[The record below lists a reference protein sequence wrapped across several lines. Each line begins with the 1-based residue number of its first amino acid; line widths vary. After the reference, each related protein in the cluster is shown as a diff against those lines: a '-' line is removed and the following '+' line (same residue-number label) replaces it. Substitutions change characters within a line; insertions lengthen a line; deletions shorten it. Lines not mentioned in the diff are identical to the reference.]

1 MHGNQ
6 CSDAYFYLQWIGC
19 SLLEIF
25 VFIYN
30 AFFCK
35 SFTKISATAQINF
48 FIYRIK
54 LYPKVWD
61 KYFKLWDEY
70 FKVWDIRPKL

>member
-1 MHGNQ
+1 MGINVPMHIFISNGL
-6 CSDAYFYLQWIGC
+6 DAVCWRYL
-19 SLLEIF
+19 F
-25 VFIYN
+25 FIYN

-61 KYFKLWDEY
+61 
-70 FKVWDIRPKL
+70 IRPKL